1 MSLVGHY
8 RFTER
13 QDGDLAARA
22 EGVDRRRSD
31 VVDLPW
37 TWLNQVHGSTVV
49 TADRS
54 GRQVGA
60 QADAAVTAQAGVAL
74 AVQTGDC
81 VPIALLAPGA
91 VGVVH
96 AGWRGLA
103 AGVVM
108 NAVEAL
114 RRLSNGPI
122 HAVLGPCIHAECYEF
137 GDEALDALAGQ
148 FGDGV
153 RGVTR
158 QGSPALDL
166 PAATTIALSRSGV
179 FSIDDVRCCT
189 SCSSRHWSHR
199 ARGDVGRQALVA
211 WMEDDARDARDA

>member
-13 QDGDLAARA
+13 QDGDLAVRA
-22 EGVDRRRSD
+22 EGVERRRSD

-49 TADRS
+49 TVDRP
-54 GRQVGA
+54 GRHAGA
-60 QADAAVTAQAGVAL
+60 QADAAVTAHAGVVV

-81 VPIALLAPGA
+81 APIALLAPGA

-103 AGVVM
+103 AGVVT
-108 NAVEAL
+108 NAVDAL

-122 HAVLGPCIHAECYEF
+122 RAVLGPCIHAECYEF
-137 GDEALDALAGQ
+137 GGDDLDALAGQ
-148 FGDGV
+148 FGDAV

-179 FSIDDVRCCT
+179 VSIDDVHCCT
-189 SCSSRHWSHR
+189 SCSSRHWSYR
-199 ARGDVGRQALVA
+199 ARGDAGRQALVA
-211 WMEDDARDARDA
+211 WMENDAHDT